1 MKNIFLLSIVFVC
14 VAIDVISQT
23 TGLVVNE
30 ENQPLESVNVLLA
43 DENILLT
50 TDENGEFQFKSK
62 LTNNIYITFHKQ
74 GFASKVI
81 QYQKNQELKI
91 VLKKLHVTLD
101 EVGVVES
108 YSDLGNSKLVSIDKK
123 SLEDNF
129 LNANSMA
136 ENITQISGVDMI
148 SSGLG
153 IQKIVVRG
161 LSGLRVVTYLNG
173 MKIENQQWANDHG
186 IGFTDLGLKEV
197 ELIKGAS
204 ALKYGGEAVGGLLY
218 FKDSPFLSNKK
229 ISGYLAT
236 KFDNSNYLTN
246 NQFGLKWNRKNVYF
260 NIYAQYAVASDYKLP
275 SGKYLKN
282 SRFEQS
288 AIKFSLAH
296 KFNRLQNIFRY
307 QLHNE
312 TVGIPAH
319 LHTNDPYSADINSS
333 SITSEELDFSEAYN
347 VLRPNQF
354 VKNQL
359 LTYKINYFI
368 NNLKFSLHAGHFIN
382 NLEEWEKTF
391 FPAFDLTITHTQ
403 ISPNLRYRHND
414 LTVTVGSQISD
425 FENKNN
431 YNERLVPDATSVNI
445 AAFSLI
451 DYEKENMG
459 YNLGIRHDYKNIKS
473 NDNSLGTNFYN
484 EFSYSSY
491 SAGLYYNYN
500 DNIFRFTYS
509 GAFRSPHF
517 SELFSDGVHHG
528 TNRYE
533 IGNTNL
539 DIEYS
544 DQFEFKYQWSNSHFG
559 LVVNPFIQYI
569 NDFITIEPD
578 NYDISGYQVYNYKQ
592 YDKVELK
599 GVEMNLHYHPHS
611 LHNLHLEQSYS
622 FLQTENKDDENGLA
636 LTPANSIRT
645 KALLNLEDYNK
656 YLDYFLFHHLYKFKQ
671 DSHALYEYP
680 TDFYNVFNLRFGVKL
695 NNKIKGSFA
704 VMNLLN
710 KEYSPHTSR
719 VRNVAGGIPNP
730 GRTFNISLK
739 YDF

>member
-1 MKNIFLLSIVFVC
+1 MKNNFFLFIVFFC
-14 VAIDVISQT
+14 VAIDAFSQT
-23 TGLVVNE
+23 TGLVINE

-50 TDENGEFQFKSK
+50 TDQKGEFRFKSN
-62 LTNNIYITFHKQ
+62 LTNNVYITFHKQ
-74 GFASKVI
+74 GFASQVI
-81 QYQKNQELKI
+81 QYQKSQEFKV

-108 YSDLGNSKLVSIDKK
+108 YSDLGNSRLVSIDKK

-186 IGFTDLGLKEV
+186 IGFTDLGLQEV

-218 FKDSPFLSNKK
+218 FKDAPFISNKK
-229 ISGYLAT
+229 ITGFLAT
-236 KFDNSNYLTN
+236 KFDNSNYSTN
-246 NQFGLKWNRKNVYF
+246 NHFGLKLNRKNFYF
-260 NIYAQYAVASDYKLP
+260 NLYAQYAVASDYKLP

-333 SITSEELDFSEAYN
+333 SITTEELDFSEAYN

-359 LTYKINYFI
+359 FTYKTNYFI
-368 NNLKFSLHAGHFIN
+368 NNLKFSLHSGHFIN

-403 ISPNLRYRHND
+403 ISPNVRYRYDD
-414 LTVTVGSQISD
+414 LTFTVGSQISD

-431 YNERLVPDATSVNI
+431 YSERLVPDATSVNI
-445 AAFSLI
+445 AAFSLV
-451 DYEKENMG
+451 DYEKENVG

-473 NDNSLGTNFYN
+473 NDNLLGTNYYN

-544 DQFEFKYQWSNSHFG
+544 DQFEFKYQWSNQHFG

-680 TDFYNVFNLRFGVKL
+680 TDSYNVFNLRLGVKL
-695 NNKIKGSFA
+695 NNKFKGSFA